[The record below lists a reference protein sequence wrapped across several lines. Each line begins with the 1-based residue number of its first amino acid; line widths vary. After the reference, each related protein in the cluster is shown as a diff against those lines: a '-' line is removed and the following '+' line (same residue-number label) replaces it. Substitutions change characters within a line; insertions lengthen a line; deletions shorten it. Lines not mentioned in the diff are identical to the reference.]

1 MKRCI
6 SYWNLRIFQ
15 PTRLKH
21 MNRHPGPWVGLHR
34 DQEVV
39 CCNGQP
45 GGKLSPSE
53 PWIFPVYRGLHPGR
67 WTAGTYRPP
76 IWKGKWSSRPSWLCS
91 MLIFRGVYYPVIK
104 GVIISHCKDI
114 PTRQPVKV
122 RKFEG
127 GTVELQKTD
136 LKPKFLEAEHEP
148 NHWKYHL
155 KQTSTRS
162 MPTASPH
169 FHQPYHHFKT
179 WMVKIPQ
186 KISEDGM
193 YVQNNCYVCPKLPNN
208 NSYFLLWSF
217 FRTQLTLRLRNL
229 PTKGKK
235 HHCFLPSP
243 ILTACPW
250 R

>member
-1 MKRCI
+1 MWLQKSNTTPPLENEHGNSENPLIFEKMKFPI
-6 SYWNLRIFQ
+6 ETWGIFQ
-15 PTRLKH
+15 PAIVVSTTRLKH

-67 WTAGTYRPP
+67 WTAGTYRSP

-136 LKPKFLEAEHEP
+136 LKPKCGDIFGS
-148 NHWKYHL
+148 W
-155 KQTSTRS
+155 TWT
-162 MPTASPH
+162 
-169 FHQPYHHFKT
+169 QPL
-179 WMVKIPQ
+179 
-186 KISEDGM
+186 KISSEANLNQIYANCFPTFPSTIPPLQNMDG
-193 YVQNNCYVCPKLPNN
+193 
-208 NSYFLLWSF
+208 
-217 FRTQLTLRLRNL
+217 
-229 PTKGKK
+229 
-235 HHCFLPSP
+235 
-243 ILTACPW
+243 
-250 R
+250 